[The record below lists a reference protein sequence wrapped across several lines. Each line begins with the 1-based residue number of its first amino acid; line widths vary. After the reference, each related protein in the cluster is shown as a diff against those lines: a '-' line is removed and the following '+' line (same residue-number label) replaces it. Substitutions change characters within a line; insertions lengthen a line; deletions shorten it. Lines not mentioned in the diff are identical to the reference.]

1 MGFPARVVC
10 FVGEHSHWS
19 VTNNWG
25 AVTRGLS
32 EDRINH
38 HRDEK
43 QASVILLADRSGLSS
58 LFSLL
63 FFFSSVPVHKLLLAR
78 ACCIFIDYS
87 PLATDIEVNSN
98 RKGYSKFH

>member
-1 MGFPARVVC
+1 MGFRARVVC

-19 VTNNWG
+19 VTNNYWG
-25 AVTRGLS
+25 AVTRGLT

-63 FFFSSVPVHKLLLAR
+63 FVST
-78 ACCIFIDYS
+78 S
-87 PLATDIEVNSN
+87 PQVALGSRHGSRMLYI
-98 RKGYSKFH
+98 